1 MLAIL
6 KTSIQ
11 PAKLYDSNQEM
22 ELTKGRRSGW
32 EGGERLGRQTRR
44 RGGEIV
50 RGNCDVTGKKLL
62 IEKNSIKKINL

>member
-6 KTSIQ
+6 KTCIQ
-11 PAKLYDSNQEM
+11 PAKLYYSNQEM

-32 EGGERLGRQTRR
+32 EGGERLGRWTRR

-50 RGNCDVTGKKLL
+50 RGNGDVTGKNLL
-62 IEKNSIKKINL
+62 IEKILH